1 MARPETSREA
11 AASASTSKFV
21 GFTLGKEEYAV
32 DILKVKEIKLML
44 AITRVP
50 KAPPFV
56 EGVINLRGEI
66 IPIIDLRKKLSLAIS
81 PQTED
86 SRIIVIE
93 LDERLVG
100 IIVDSVSEVLELPD
114 DKISPPPPIVAGI
127 EAEYLRGVGRLGDR
141 LLILLDLD
149 KILTVQEKTDL
160 KRV

>member
-1 MARPETSREA
+1 MAKTEA
-11 AASASTSKFV
+11 EASPTGATSKFV

-32 DILKVKEIKLML
+32 DILKVKEIKLMI

-50 KAPPFV
+50 KAPSFV

-66 IPIIDLRKKLSLAIS
+66 IPIIDLRKKLSLPVS

-86 SRIIVIE
+86 SRIIVVE
-93 LDERLVG
+93 LEERLVG

-114 DKISPPPPIVAGI
+114 DKISPPPPIIAGI
-127 EAEYLRGVGRLGDR
+127 EAEYLRGVGRLGER

-149 KILTVQEKTDL
+149 RILTMQEISEL